1 MDPRTVRRVV
11 LLVFLG
17 GIAGMV
23 VGSVMDN
30 NGTAVTFGLL
40 TAAAALCL
48 ILTTA
53 LGAGQPADRFDDD
66 RAEDVEGRIRALV
79 EAGADEPAVRDLVR
93 HAVLLGRTARPVARA
108 DRPGATRTDSATG

>member
-1 MDPRTVRRVV
+1 MDARTVRRVV
-11 LLVFLG
+11 LVVFLG

-40 TAAAALCL
+40 TAAAAVCL

-53 LGAGQPADRFDDD
+53 LVAGQPSDRFDDE
-66 RAEDVEGRIRALV
+66 RAEQVEERIRRLV
-79 EAGADEPAVRDLVR
+79 DDGADETAVRDLVR
-93 HAVLLGRTARPVARA
+93 DAVVLGRTARPAPRRR
-108 DRPGATRTDSATG
+108 DD